1 MAGGLA
7 SRGGIDVWLSSLQHP
22 THAMPVHCT
31 QRNKIISQFVA
42 PYFAPA
48 HHCLANWMDN
58 LGQLCQ
64 WPLVNR
70 SSETISPRSN
80 CPCPG
85 IFSTHSS
92 PSFCCT
98 SHYAL
103 TSSLL
108 HQSYSLWLILNQSQ
122 HTAFPQERPVLLED
136 PILGK
141 NKEYTQ
147 QSPIPTVPR
156 RTLLLLAA
164 KPQGELHQ
172 Q

>member
-1 MAGGLA
+1 MPCQFTAP
-7 SRGGIDVWLSSLQHP
+7 RGTRLFHSLWLLTLLHP
-22 THAMPVHCT
+22 
-31 QRNKIISQFVA
+31 
-42 PYFAPA
+42 PA
-48 HHCLANWMDN
+48 HHYLANWMDS

-70 SSETISPRSN
+70 SSETNSPRSN

-85 IFSTHSS
+85 IFSTQSS

-108 HQSYSLWLILNQSQ
+108 HHSYSLWLILNKSQ

-136 PILGK
+136 PILVK
-141 NKEYTQ
+141 NRDYTQ
-147 QSPIPTVPR
+147 QSPIPIVPR